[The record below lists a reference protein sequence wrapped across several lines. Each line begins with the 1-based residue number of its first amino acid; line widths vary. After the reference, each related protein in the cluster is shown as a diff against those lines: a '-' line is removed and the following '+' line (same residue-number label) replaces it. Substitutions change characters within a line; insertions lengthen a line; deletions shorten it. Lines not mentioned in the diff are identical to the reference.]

1 MILTRIWSA
10 ILVLLATV
18 FLAGMFILTHNADGE
33 FSDAERA
40 SIRGITDGGLVAFE
54 ADIASSP
61 VSQAPQIMADSRM
74 KDALDPDPDA
84 ADDDDDDEAV
94 GPEGLESTFAAVAN
108 EGLLKDFPLMSLA
121 LVDKSGAP
129 IAKTGVDERLFE
141 ELVDLDA
148 YKSSLTAKDEDLFS
162 AALGG
167 KLFAVKISRK
177 EIRAEARRV
186 VAIRALDL
194 GGTSFL
200 RRVLG
205 DNPAGLVRDGQVLG
219 EPIGSAD
226 ANELVKLVTE
236 NRDSLPSEGA
246 SVAVEVGEGASKRIC
261 SIGRV
266 PGPAGKGE
274 SPTVFAVL
282 SKKTAGSGS
291 KDLATALG
299 DANKAGGMAQ
309 VVWPVVLGLLVIG
322 LALSV
327 YLPHLEGVA
336 PTKRLAAEFHR
347 ISEGNQSEVNPE
359 TYAGALGEVARNAV
373 KAHET
378 MRVTWAE
385 ELENADGEG
394 TGGRRLTRS
403 VRSVRRRSTRSNK
416 VVDSAPEPEETPGAI
431 ELPDADDVGVE
442 RHSHADPGGGGAEGG
457 EPPPTFPD
465 PNTSG
470 SGFAKP
476 GESADGAPVPTLTDT
491 VVGEEDGDGIS
502 LGGLDAPKPGGS
514 GDREAY
520 FREVFEE
527 FVALKEKCGESTRNF
542 GYEKFATK
550 LRKNTADL
558 MARAGTVDVKF
569 TVYEKDGRAALKA
582 KIIK

>member
-18 FLAGMFILTHNADGE
+18 FLAGMFLLTHNAEGE
-33 FSDAERA
+33 FSDADRA
-40 SIRGITDGGLVAFE
+40 AIRGITDGGLVAFE

-61 VSQAPQIMADSRM
+61 VSQAPQIMTDSRM
-74 KDALDPDPDA
+74 RDALDPEPVDPKAKKEEDPD
-84 ADDDDDDEAV
+84 AV
-94 GPEGLESTFAAVAN
+94 GPEDLESTFATVAN
-108 EGLLKDFPLMSLA
+108 EGLLKDYPLMSLA

-141 ELVDLDA
+141 ELVELDA

-177 EIRAEARRV
+177 ELRAEARRV

-205 DNPAGLVRDGQVLG
+205 DNPAGLVRGNEVLG
-219 EPIGSAD
+219 DPIGSAD
-226 ANELVKLVTE
+226 ANELAKLVSE

-246 SVAVEVGEGASKRIC
+246 SVAVEVGEGASKRIGC
-261 SIGRV
+261 IGRV

-274 SPTVFAVL
+274 DPTVFAVL
-282 SKKTAGSGS
+282 SKKTAGVGS

-299 DANKAGGMAQ
+299 DANQAGGMAQ

-322 LALSV
+322 LVLSI

-336 PTKRLAAEFHR
+336 PAKRLAGEFHG
-347 ISEGNQSEVNPE
+347 IAEGKQPEINPE
-359 TYAGALGEVARNAV
+359 TYGGALGEVARNAV
-373 KAHET
+373 QAHEA
-378 MRVTWAE
+378 MRIAWAE
-385 ELENADGEG
+385 ELEAGEG
-394 TGGRRLTRS
+394 AEGGGGRRLTRS
-403 VRSVRRRSTRSNK
+403 TRSLRRRSTRSNK
-416 VVDSAPEPEETPGAI
+416 AVEAASEPAEVPGAI
-431 ELPDADDVGVE
+431 ELPDADDMGVE
-442 RHSHADPGGGGAEGG
+442 RHSHADENAPAEP
-457 EPPPTFPD
+457 PPPTFPD

-470 SGFAKP
+470 SGFPSPEDSGGGPA
-476 GESADGAPVPTLTDT
+476 PTLTDT
-491 VVGEEDGDGIS
+491 VIGDEDGDGIS
-502 LGGLDAPKPGGS
+502 LGGLDAPKAAGT

-520 FREVFEE
+520 YREVYEA
-527 FVALKEKCGESTRNF
+527 FVDLKEQCGENTRNF
-542 GYEKFATK
+542 GYEKFAAK

-558 MARAGTVDVKF
+558 MARPGTVDVKF